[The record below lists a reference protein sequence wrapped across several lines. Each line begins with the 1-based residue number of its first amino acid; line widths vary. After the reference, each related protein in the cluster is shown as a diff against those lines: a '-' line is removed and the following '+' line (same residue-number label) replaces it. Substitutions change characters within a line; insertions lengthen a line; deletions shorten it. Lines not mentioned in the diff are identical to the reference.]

1 MRVFT
6 ALLIL
11 MSYISVYADNHCE
24 ECEKFK
30 IVGVF
35 DFIPPPAG
43 NNLVLL
49 LTVTEDLE
57 NQIGGFYSDLF
68 FVNSSGDTIT
78 NRLGA
83 SHTLPTITSDTIP
96 YSMILSTELRNQD
109 FPTDFDG
116 KLVIETPSLP
126 PCVGFTVCNIP
137 YSNVVTNVTESQPD
151 LSLQVYPN
159 PCTDYVNINT
169 SKPIQN
175 VDLFDM
181 NSNRVLAAE
190 NLNNIDISH
199 LSTGYYLMK
208 ITFNDN
214 STIYKSVLKH

>member
-1 MRVFT
+1 MMRVFT

-96 YSMILSTELRNQD
+96 YSMILS
-109 FPTDFDG
+109 
-116 KLVIETPSLP
+116 IETPSLP